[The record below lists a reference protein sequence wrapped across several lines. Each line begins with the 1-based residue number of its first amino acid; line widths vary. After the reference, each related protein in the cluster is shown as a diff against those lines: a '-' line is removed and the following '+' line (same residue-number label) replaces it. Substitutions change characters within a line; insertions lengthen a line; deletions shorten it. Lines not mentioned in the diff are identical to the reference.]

1 MCFLVRFGIYVS
13 PVNLQSFMVTKS
25 RQYQTG
31 QVLLPDNSTYMYL
44 VMLLITWDHSE
55 INMMLKT
62 CQHMFPNKLTF
73 QWSRRTFLCY
83 HICSS
88 TWAEH
93 IRQPFSL
100 IDQRSFSWVSSFLY
114 SPISSLLV
122 QRNNKTIAHG
132 FWHMSCKIVYYCLIL
147 RVSSVNY
154 FQSVKLG
161 KP

>member
-1 MCFLVRFGIYVS
+1 
-13 PVNLQSFMVTKS
+13 
-25 RQYQTG
+25 
-31 QVLLPDNSTYMYL
+31 MYL
-44 VMLLITWDHSE
+44 VMLLIAWDHSE
-55 INMMLKT
+55 INMMLKK

-161 KP
+161 KPQISEFIAKYCFCISMNKPLTNIRGNNLTDCATRAFYYTT